1 VPADALALTLAAAA
15 LHAGWNVLIARAG
28 DPEGAGAAAVLFA
41 VAVFAPVAAL
51 TWQVDWSAVPFMA
64 ASATAELLYFALLA
78 AAYRR
83 SEMSLVYPI
92 ARGLAPVLVLLGA
105 AVVTAARPSPLEV
118 AGVLAVAAGVLLVRG
133 AGGSRD
139 ARATA
144 MAVGIA
150 ATIACYTVVDKS
162 GLEHAATIPYFE
174 VVLATQ
180 GIVYA
185 VALSVVRGPG
195 VIRAG
200 FSRWSAAAGLAMFG
214 AYGLVLAAL
223 RLAPAASVAAVRETS
238 VVMATALAALILHEH
253 VSRARAAGAVLVCA
267 GVAALAVA

>member
-41 VAVFAPVAAL
+41 VTVFAPVAVL
-51 TWQVDWSAVPFMA
+51 TWDVRASAIPYMA
-64 ASATAELLYFALLA
+64 ASAAAELVYFALLA

-92 ARGLAPVLVLLGA
+92 ARGLAPVLVLIGA
-105 AVVTAARPSPLEV
+105 AVATSFEPTAPEA
-118 AGVLAVAAGVLLVRG
+118 AGVVAVAIGVLLVRG
-133 AGGSRD
+133 VTRRGDLA
-139 ARATA
+139 ATA
-144 MAVGIA
+144 MAVCIA
-150 ATIACYTVVDKS
+150 ATIAFYTVVDKS
-162 GLEHAATIPYFE
+162 GLQHAATIPYFE

-180 GIVYA
+180 GILYA
-185 VALSVVRGPG
+185 SALAIFRGPD
-195 VIRAG
+195 VIRRG
-200 FSRWSAAAGLAMFG
+200 FSRWSMAAGIGMFG

-238 VVMATALAALILHEH
+238 VVMATGLAAIYLHEH
-253 VSRARAAGAVLVCA
+253 VSRERAIGAVLVCA
-267 GVAALAVA
+267 GVAVLALA

>member
-41 VAVFAPVAAL
+41 VTVFAPVAVL
-51 TWQVDWSAVPFMA
+51 TWDVRASAIPYMA
-64 ASATAELLYFALLA
+64 ASAAAELVYFALLA

-92 ARGLAPVLVLLGA
+92 ARGLAPVLVLIGA
-105 AVVTAARPSPLEV
+105 AVATAAEPTAPEA
-118 AGVLAVAAGVLLVRG
+118 AGVVAVAIGVLLVRG
-133 AGGSRD
+133 VTRRGDLA
-139 ARATA
+139 ATA
-144 MAVGIA
+144 MAVCIA
-150 ATIACYTVVDKS
+150 ATIAFYTVVDKS
-162 GLEHAATIPYFE
+162 GLQHAATIPYFE

-180 GIVYA
+180 GILYA
-185 VALSVVRGPG
+185 SALAIFRGPD
-195 VIRAG
+195 VIRRG
-200 FSRWSAAAGLAMFG
+200 FSRWSMAAGIGMFG

-238 VVMATALAALILHEH
+238 VVMATGLAAIYLHEH
-253 VSRARAAGAVLVCA
+253 VSRERAIGAVLVCA
-267 GVAALAVA
+267 GVAVLALA